1 MKTQI
6 TNQHI
11 DPRNAHKTTNVAA
24 MPPLRSLG
32 RILRSTI
39 LRSAAIALLAGTAS
53 AQGNLQVLTGSTP
66 GFVSQAKDLGAEDP
80 GKQITVSVWLKRHN
94 EAAFQ
99 ELLRQQ
105 YTPGSP
111 TYHQWL
117 TTEQYAATFGPRSA
131 EASVVG
137 NFLKSHN
144 LSVTKTDKYNQ
155 FVMAEG
161 TVADVQ
167 SAFHVQIDRFN
178 LNGKT
183 YRANTSDAAIEG
195 PAGALAMAV
204 LGLDDL
210 AAESYARQPVDRA
223 TGKAVQVPM
232 TELTP
237 AGFTGNC
244 WGTPGMDTFA
254 TSNGYFQYSGNKF
267 TGTLN
272 YNNGVCGYTPAQL
285 QHAYGIDYGYPIYSG
300 QGQTVSIVIG
310 YGSPTIATDLGYF
323 DNNFLLPPATLII
336 TDPGNIRGGNIGNSN
351 LETTI
356 DVESSNALAPDAW
369 IDLFVAAD
377 LSFANL
383 LTEESE
389 AVTNN
394 CVTVNS
400 TTQCSY
406 QVSNSWGAP
415 ETTVSASTQLILD
428 TTAATA
434 AAKGIS
440 VNFASGD
447 DGDYLQA
454 TGTVQVSWPASDPSV
469 TAVGGTSMFL
479 KNDGS
484 GDILFQT
491 GWGNNVTQIVQNGVP
506 ISPNFL
512 GFQGGAGGGIS
523 AYWPEPAWQSTYGLS
538 GNRHVPDIA
547 YLADGNTGAL
557 IIESYD
563 QPVGQW
569 AMGPVGGTSL
579 AAPMF
584 SAVWAITNQWT
595 VQNKGVPT
603 SLGLAAGNLYTS
615 MGTAGITDIQQ
626 SSYSNQQSADVWGQY
641 CVPGVVYSQCTLYT
655 PDDLAG
661 VPFSWGSTPN
671 FVSALLASS
680 TASNANW
687 YVLTF
692 GTDSSLHTATGWDN
706 VTGLGVPNGWSFV
719 TAFIP
724 PTSCWTQNGQ
734 TICD

>member
-6 TNQHI
+6 MNQHI
-11 DPRNAHKTTNVAA
+11 DPRNAHKTTNVGAKS
-24 MPPLRSLG
+24 PQRYLG
-32 RILRSTI
+32 QILRNTI
-39 LRSAAIALLAGTAS
+39 LQVVAIALLAGMAS

-66 GFVSQAKDLGAEDP
+66 GFVSWAKDLGPADP

-94 EAAFQ
+94 DAAFR

-105 YTPGSP
+105 YTPGSA

-117 TTEQYAATFGPRSA
+117 TTEQYAAMFGPSPA
-131 EASVVG
+131 EASQVG

-144 LSVTKTDKYNQ
+144 LRVTKTDKYNQ
-155 FVMAEG
+155 FVTAEG
-161 TVADVQ
+161 SVANVQ

-195 PAGALAMAV
+195 PAGALSLAV

-210 AAESYARQPVDRA
+210 AAEAYVRQPLDPA
-223 TGKAVQVPM
+223 TGHAVQVSM
-232 TELTP
+232 DELGP

-244 WGTPGMDTFA
+244 WGTPGIDNFP
-254 TSNGYFQYSGNKF
+254 TSNGYFQYSGNKY

-272 YNNGVCGYTPAQL
+272 YNDGVCGYTPAQL
-285 QHAYGIDYGYPIYSG
+285 QHAYGIDQAYSNGYNG

-310 YGSPTIATDLGYF
+310 YGSPTISQDLSTFDGYF
-323 DNNFLLPPATLII
+323 SLPAATLII
-336 TDPGNIRGGNIGNSN
+336 TDGGNTGSNAKAN
-351 LETTI
+351 LETTL
-356 DVESSNALAPDAW
+356 DVESSHALAPGAW
-369 IDLFVAAD
+369 IDLFVAPD
-377 LSFANL
+377 LTFANL

-389 AVTNN
+389 AVTYN
-394 CVTVNS
+394 CVTINS

-406 QVSNSWGAP
+406 QISNSWGAP
-415 ETTVSASTQLILD
+415 ETTVPASTLLAFD
-428 TTAATA
+428 STAATA

-447 DGDYLQA
+447 NGDFLQA
-454 TGTVQVSWPASDPSV
+454 TGTAQVSWPASDPSV

-479 KNDGS
+479 RNDGS

-491 GWGNNVTQIVQNGVP
+491 GWGTNLTRIVQNGVP
-506 ISPNFL
+506 ISPDFL

-523 AYWPEPAWQSTYGLS
+523 AYWAEPSWQSTYGLS

-563 QPVGQW
+563 QPAGV
-569 AMGPVGGTSL
+569 AAIEPVGGTSL
-579 AAPMF
+579 ATPMF

-595 VQNKGVPT
+595 VQNKGVST

-615 MGTAGITDIQQ
+615 LGIAGITDIQQ
-626 SSYSNQQSADVWGQY
+626 SSYSSEQPSDVWGEY
-641 CVPGVVYSQCTLYT
+641 CVPGSVYSQCDLYT
-655 PDDLAG
+655 TDDLAG
-661 VPFSWGSTPN
+661 VPFNWGAAPS
-671 FVSALLASS
+671 FVSAQFADS

-706 VTGLGVPNGWSFV
+706 VTGLGVPNGWNFV
-719 TAFIP
+719 TAFIQ

-734 TICD
+734 TVCD